1 MPFGFRTFG
10 ALLVLSTAL
19 VAGSYLLNPIGVPSL
34 DPRLRLLGIAPFQVP
49 GNAMAPT
56 VKRGD
61 HVIANAWP
69 RAIAQPARHE
79 IWVFRHPQMRDIS
92 FISRLIALPGER
104 VSMHNGIVFI
114 DGKPLAEDYL
124 NLDQSNANPD
134 SLEMPERKLAKGEYF
149 MLGDNRHNSNDSRYW
164 GNVPLKNL
172 IGRVES
178 VF

>member
-1 MPFGFRTFG
+1 MRFGFWT
-10 ALLVLSTAL
+10 LLTLLTAL
-19 VAGSYLLNPIGVPSL
+19 VMGSYLLNPMGVPSL
-34 DPRLRLLGIAPFQVP
+34 DPRLRLLGVAPFQMS

-69 RAIAQPARHE
+69 RAVAHPERHE
-79 IWVFRHPQMRDIS
+79 IWVFRHPRMTDFS
-92 FISRLIALPGER
+92 FIGRLIALPGER
-104 VSMHNGIVFI
+104 VSMHNGIVSI

-124 NLDQSNANPD
+124 NPDQSNARPD
-134 SLEMPERKLAKGEYF
+134 SLNMTERELADGEYF

-164 GNVPLKNL
+164 GNVPLDHF